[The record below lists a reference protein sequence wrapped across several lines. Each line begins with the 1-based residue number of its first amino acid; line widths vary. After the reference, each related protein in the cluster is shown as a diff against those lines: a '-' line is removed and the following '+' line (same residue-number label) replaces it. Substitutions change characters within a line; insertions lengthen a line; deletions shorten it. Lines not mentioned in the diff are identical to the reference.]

1 MAGPL
6 DIAQF
11 KEALIVLGSAALVIP
26 LFHRLR
32 VSPVLGYILIGMVV
46 GPHGVGSLSEAIPWL
61 SFLSVAKEGPISGA
75 AEVGVVLLMFMIG
88 LELSLERLLVMRRLV
103 FGLGSIQLV
112 TSAAL
117 IGLATFWL
125 TSDAPLSFV
134 AGLALGMS
142 STAIVTQVLSQTK
155 QLGAPHGRA
164 SFAVLIFQDLA
175 VIPVLFAVGVLG
187 VAAGG
192 SLVTQIGSALLQA
205 GAAIAIV
212 ILSGRMLLRPLF
224 RQVAATRSPELFMA
238 ACLLVIL
245 SVSIVTAA
253 AGLSMALGALMA
265 GLLLAE
271 TEYRRQI
278 EYTIEPF
285 KGLLVGV
292 FLISAG
298 MNVDLG
304 RILQDPITIL
314 LASFALILVKVL
326 VVTAGGLMFRLS
338 LSASLRAGLL
348 LGPGSEFTFVIVSLA
363 VTSQILP
370 IETGSFILMVA
381 ALTMAFIPALHG
393 LGSRVEKLTAVPVVL
408 PDTARVRP
416 PSDEGQRVIIA
427 GFGRVG
433 RVVAALLQ
441 KHDIP
446 YLAVD
451 SDVEAVAAAREEGL
465 PVFFG
470 DIRQPD
476 FMRLCGIEHARG
488 LVVTM
493 DAPKAASAV
502 VREARAQRGDL
513 VIVARAR
520 DGQHAR
526 ELYLLGASDAV
537 PETIEASL
545 QLAEVVLVDVGIAMG
560 PAIASIHA
568 KRAELRG
575 ELLSLAPEAARLRSP
590 SRRRLRDVLA
600 EQGRGKAK
608 GDGSAPYP
616 EAGSDP

>member
-1 MAGPL
+1 MAAQI

-26 LFHRLR
+26 VFHRFKL
-32 VSPVLGYILIGMVV
+32 SPVLGYILIGMVV
-46 GPHGVGSLSEAIPWL
+46 GPYGVGSLSDAIPWL
-61 SFLSVAKEGPISGA
+61 SFFSIAKEGAISGA
-75 AEVGVVLLMFMIG
+75 AEFGVVLLMFMIG

-103 FGLGSIQLV
+103 FGLGTFQLLA
-112 TSAAL
+112 SAGL
-117 IGLATFWL
+117 IGLVAYLL
-125 TSDAPLSFV
+125 TSNAAVSFI
-134 AGLALGMS
+134 AGLALAMS

-155 QLGAPHGRA
+155 QLASAHGRA

-175 VIPVLFAVGVLG
+175 VIPVLFAIGIMGASV
-187 VAAGG
+187 GG
-192 SLVTQIGSALLQA
+192 SMVMQLGSALLQA
-205 GAAIAIV
+205 GAAIVLV
-212 ILSGRMLLRPLF
+212 ILSGRILLRPLF
-224 RQVAATRSPELFMA
+224 RQVAATKSPELFMA

-245 SVSIVTAA
+245 VISIITAL

-278 EYTIEPF
+278 EYTIDPF

-304 RILQDPITIL
+304 RILHDPVSIM
-314 LASFALILVKVL
+314 LASGALILVKLL
-326 VVTAGGLMFRLS
+326 VVMAGGWMLRLPV
-338 LSASLRAGLL
+338 ATSLRAGLL
-348 LGPGSEFTFVIVSLA
+348 LGPGSEFTFVIVALA
-363 VTSQILP
+363 VASQVLP
-370 IETGSFILMVA
+370 GEMGAFILIVA
-381 ALTMAFIPALHG
+381 ALTMALIPALHG
-393 LGSRVEKLTAVPVVL
+393 LGPRLERLSAPAAVVSEVGL
-408 PDTARVRP
+408 IRP
-416 PSDEGQRVIIA
+416 PVDESQRVIIA

-433 RVVAALLQ
+433 RVVAALLR

-446 YLAVD
+446 FLAVD
-451 SDVEAVAAAREEGL
+451 LNVDAVAVARDEGF

-476 FMRLCGIEHARG
+476 FMHLCGISTARA

-493 DAPKAASAV
+493 DSPKATNV
-502 VREARAQRGDL
+502 VVQEGRSQRGDL
-513 VIVARAR
+513 VIIARAR
-520 DGQHAR
+520 DAKHAS
-526 ELYLLGASDAV
+526 ELYRLGATDVV

-560 PAIASIHA
+560 PAIASIHE

-575 ELLSLAPEAARLRSP
+575 EIQALVPEAGLRHP
-590 SRRRLRDVLA
+590 PRRRLR
-600 EQGRGKAK
+600 
-608 GDGSAPYP
+608 
-616 EAGSDP
+616 EALSSRTTRNPNVGTDPSG